1 MCGYPT
7 KYGYRGKMPGGE
19 WRLFATEEEYAEAYT
34 EESDQIIKNSGLM

>member
-1 MCGYPT
+1 MCGYHT